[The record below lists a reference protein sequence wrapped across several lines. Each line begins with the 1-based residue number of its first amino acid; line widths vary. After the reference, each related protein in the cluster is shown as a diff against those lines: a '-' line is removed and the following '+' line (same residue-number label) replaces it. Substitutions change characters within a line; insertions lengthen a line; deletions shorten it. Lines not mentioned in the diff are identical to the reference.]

1 MAFLLSVLSCGRLH
15 PTTYTFG
22 GTPAPFAACRYAG
35 QAGSLRRVVN
45 PPVLVISDNAS
56 AGLQPQPAG
65 CLTEKEHVHTVKGLG

>member
-1 MAFLLSVLSCGRLH
+1 MTARMSS
-15 PTTYTFG
+15 YYG
-22 GTPAPFAACRYAG
+22 GQAGWVG